1 MTRTV
6 TMIIRNTLP
15 LFLLL
20 TLFACNEAVE
30 TIPDNVLS
38 KEDMVSVMVD
48 IQLIEAALSINQSE
62 EAKETAYYNY
72 DSVLKQHNL
81 SKEKFDESFK
91 YYSEHPELMEQI
103 YEEMLSELSKRQ
115 AEVES
120 GK

>member
-1 MTRTV
+1 MKKTV
-6 TMIIRNTLP
+6 IPII
-15 LFLLL
+15 LF

-48 IQLIEAALSINQSE
+48 VQLIEAALSINQSE

-115 AEVES
+115 AEVENE
-120 GK
+120 K